1 MKTQVTKDNKDSHY
15 FLDLKE
21 GQLAQIVDEDCRQ
34 NGHIVLRVYGFIASL
49 TDPHQTW
56 SGPSQGRGYSVRIL
70 PTGAEVTLTQE

>member
-1 MKTQVTKDNKDSHY
+1 MKAQITKDHGNGPC

-34 NGHIVLRVYGFIASL
+34 NGHIVLRVYSFIVSL

-56 SGPSQGRGYSVRIL
+56 NGTGRGYSVRLL
-70 PTGAEVTLTQE
+70 PAGAEVTLTQE